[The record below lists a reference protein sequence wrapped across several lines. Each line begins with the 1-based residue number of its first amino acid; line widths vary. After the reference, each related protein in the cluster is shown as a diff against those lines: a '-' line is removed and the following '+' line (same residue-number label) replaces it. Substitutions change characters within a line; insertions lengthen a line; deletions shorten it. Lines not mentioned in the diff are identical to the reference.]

1 MKQRLQMA
9 AFDVSLWLGVKYL
22 ELIGRE
28 RVRPEV
34 LELYRS
40 MVLTDEVKL
49 NPSKDGQII
58 DFRTAKL
65 HYYQIGGSE
74 SCPFVKRGDS
84 ADSCCQQLFNDA
96 EVCLISAGVERLQR
110 EHKAKELSE
119 QKGRRDKNFERVFR
133 K

>member
-1 MKQRLQMA
+1 MKQRLQMT
-9 AFDVSLWLGVKYL
+9 AFNVSLWLGVKYL

-34 LELYRS
+34 VELYRA
-40 MVLTDEVKL
+40 MVLTDKVKL

-65 HYYQIGGSE
+65 HYYQIGGADS
-74 SCPFVKRGDS
+74 SPFVKRGDS
-84 ADSCCQQLFNDA
+84 ADTCCQHLFNEA
-96 EVCLISAGVERLQR
+96 EVCLISAGVEQLQR
-110 EHKAKELSE
+110 KHKAKELSE